1 MVFVLLFLLIT
12 LFTGMIAMTL
22 KRHKLQ
28 VEYRLNKYFSEEAN
42 DENKMTTRGR
52 TIEQAGN
59 RDAFL
64 KSAFQRFSRIFR
76 GKKQT
81 EKWAEL
87 IETSGVPIRSEEFMA
102 IRLLSVLLTFM
113 TAFAMELNWMMVI
126 LLPLIGWFGPGSYLK
141 HKRKKRIQACSDQL
155 PQALGTIS
163 TAMKSGFSFM
173 QAMQL
178 VAKEVSDPLGTEFAK
193 AIREMNLGISM
204 EQSFQNLLSRLPNK
218 DLKLVVTA
226 VLIQRSTGG
235 NLSKLFET
243 IEETIHERI
252 RMKDELKTLTS
263 QGRMSAIIISLLP
276 VVLGLILNVASPSY
290 FSPMLE
296 HPLGLVFLAMGAV
309 SGFIGWLV
317 IQKIVRIEV

>member
-1 MVFVLLFLLIT
+1 MVFILLFLLST

-28 VEYRLNKYFSEEAN
+28 VEYRLKKYFLEETN
-42 DENKMTTRGR
+42 DENKKTASGR
-52 TIEQAGN
+52 TIEKDN

-64 KSAFQRFSRIFR
+64 RPAFQRFSRIFR

-81 EKWAEL
+81 EKWTEL
-87 IETSGVPIRSEEFMA
+87 IETSGVPIKSEEFMA
-102 IRLLSVLLTFM
+102 IRLLSVLLTLM
-113 TAFAMELNWMMVI
+113 TAFAMELNLMMVI
-126 LLPLIGWFGPGSYLK
+126 LLPLIGWFGPGRYLK

-178 VAKEVSDPLGTEFAK
+178 VSKEVSDPLGTEFAK
-193 AIREMNLGISM
+193 AIREMNLGVSM

-296 HPLGLVFLAMGAV
+296 HPLGLAFLAMGAV